1 MTLETYTTSNKLF
14 RLYMSESVAVIGAGL
29 VGCLAALALSK
40 EGYQVTLYDFRHDP
54 RLDTTQNKNLKS
66 INLAISAR
74 GIDALKSVDFGACE
88 RILQDMIPM
97 KGRMIH
103 DLRGEQESQLY
114 GLHGEAIN
122 SINRSVL
129 NNKLLDELEKTTAE
143 LKFGHKLA
151 RIEWT
156 DDKQI
161 CHFAAE
167 EDSKVPNIEKFDFI
181 IGCDGAYSATRSQM
195 QRKVEMDYSQEYMD
209 LRYIELYI
217 PATKVSKQEYG
228 GNFAIAPDHLH
239 IWPRHRFMLIAL
251 ANSDGS
257 FTSTFFGPKDQISDL
272 ITSESRVKNFLVE
285 NFPDI
290 VNIMDLDDAVKRFIT
305 YPKESLVCVNCKPY
319 DVPGG
324 KAILLGDAAHAMVPF
339 YGQGMN
345 CGFEDVRILMELLKK
360 HSGDRSSAFV
370 EYSQTRHKDLVSI
383 TELAKR
389 NYKEMSH
396 DVTSKR
402 FLFRRKLDALFS
414 VMMRE
419 KWIPLYTMVSFRS
432 DISYSK
438 ALERAGKQTRIL
450 KFLES
455 LAIGIL
461 SVSSF
466 KLFKFLARERS

>member
-1 MTLETYTTSNKLF
+1 MP
-14 RLYMSESVAVIGAGL
+14 ESVAIIGAGL
-29 VGCLAALALSK
+29 VGCLAALAFSK
-40 EGYQVTLYDFRHDP
+40 EGYHVTLYDFREDP
-54 RLDTTQNKNLKS
+54 RLETTKNKNLKS

-74 GIDALKSVDFGACE
+74 GIDALKSVDLRACE

-103 DLRGEQESQLY
+103 NLKGEQESQLY

-129 NNKLLDELEKTTAE
+129 NNNLLSELEKTTTE
-143 LKFGHKLA
+143 LKFGHKLVKVD
-151 RIEWT
+151 WT
-156 DDKQI
+156 EDKQI
-161 CHFAAE
+161 CHFATGG
-167 EDSKVPNIEKFDFI
+167 DLSVPHSEKFDFV

-195 QRKVEMDYSQEYMD
+195 QRKVEMDFSQEYMN

-217 PATKVSKQEYG
+217 PPTEVSKPKFG

-239 IWPRHRFMLIAL
+239 IWPRHKFMLIAL

-257 FTSTFFGPKDQISDL
+257 FTSTFFGSKDQISDL

-290 VNIMDLDDAVKRFIT
+290 VNIMDLDDAVNRFIT

-319 DVPGG
+319 DVSGG
-324 KAILLGDAAHAMVPF
+324 KGILLGDAAHAMVPF

-345 CGFEDVRILMELLKK
+345 CGFEDVRILMALLKK
-360 HSGDRSSAFV
+360 HSGDRSRAFT

-383 TELAKR
+383 TQLAKR

-402 FLFRRKLDALFS
+402 FLLRRKLDALLS
-414 VMMRE
+414 ILMKDR
-419 KWIPLYTMVSFRS
+419 WIPLYTMVSFRS
-432 DISYSK
+432 DIPYSR

-455 LAIGIL
+455 LTLGIL
-461 SVSSF
+461 SIGGF
-466 KLFKFLARERS
+466 KLFKFLTKDRF

>member
-1 MTLETYTTSNKLF
+1 MP
-14 RLYMSESVAVIGAGL
+14 ESVAIIGAGL
-29 VGCLAALALSK
+29 VGCLSALAFAK
-40 EGYQVTLYDFRHDP
+40 EGYHVTLYDFRQDP

-74 GIDALKSVDFGACE
+74 GIDALKSIDFDACG

-103 DLRGEQESQLY
+103 DLKGEQESQLY

-129 NNKLLDELEKTTAE
+129 NNNLLDELEKTATD
-143 LKFGHKLA
+143 LKFGHKLVK
-151 RIEWT
+151 IEWT

-161 CHFAAE
+161 CHFAITD
-167 EDSKVPNIEKFDFI
+167 DSTASLQTEKFDFVV
-181 IGCDGAYSATRSQM
+181 GCDGAYSATRSQM
-195 QRKVEMDYSQEYMD
+195 QRKVEMDFSQEYMD

-217 PATKVSKQEYG
+217 PATKVAKPEYN

-239 IWPRHRFMLIAL
+239 IWPRHKFMLIAL

-257 FTSTFFGPKDQISDL
+257 FTSTYFGPKDQISDL
-272 ITSESRVKNFLVE
+272 ITSKSRVKNFLIK

-290 VNIMDLDDAVKRFIT
+290 KNVMDLDDAAERFIT
-305 YPKESLVCVNCKPY
+305 YPKECLVCVNCNPY

-345 CGFEDVRILMELLKK
+345 CGFEDVRVLMELMKK
-360 HSGDRSSAFV
+360 HFGDRSKAFA

-402 FLFRRKLDALFS
+402 FLLRRKFDALFS
-414 VMMRE
+414 IVM
-419 KWIPLYTMVSFRS
+419 KGTWVPLYTMVSFRS
-432 DISYSK
+432 DIPYSR
-438 ALERAGKQTRIL
+438 ALERAERQTRIL
-450 KFLES
+450 KFLEPLTLGVLS
-455 LAIGIL
+455 IGG
-461 SVSSF
+461 F
-466 KLFKFLARERS
+466 KLFKYLTKDRS